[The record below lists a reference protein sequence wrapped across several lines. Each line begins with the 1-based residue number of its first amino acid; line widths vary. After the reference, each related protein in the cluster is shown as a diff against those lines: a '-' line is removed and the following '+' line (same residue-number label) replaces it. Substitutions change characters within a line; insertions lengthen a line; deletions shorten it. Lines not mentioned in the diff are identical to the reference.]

1 MATLTNLIAQFER
14 EWRAGNNARVQLEC
28 HAGQAWLSLHLHV
41 QHPPPHKD
49 ARQPG
54 PSRLR
59 RRARRAALRA
69 KANTETNT
77 AEVAV
82 AVADTD
88 LSIEKVVDV
97 NNVEETNTE
106 EVADITEK
114 VIDPNSTAV
123 LQAVSHEAPE
133 PVQPRPAVQAAQQHS
148 GQLSAQARP
157 WPHCAQS
164 SHVRDVFCPDM
175 QYKPI
180 QPEPPSNQCK
190 LCGKTFGSGRAL
202 TSHETRDH

>member
-1 MATLTNLIAQFER
+1 MR
-14 EWRAGNNARVQLEC
+14 VGNNARVQLEC

-41 QHPPPHKD
+41 LHPPPHQD
-49 ARQPG
+49 AFPRRQPG

-69 KANTETNT
+69 KANAETNT

-82 AVADTD
+82 AVAYADTD
-88 LSIEKVVDV
+88 LSTEKDVDV
-97 NNVEETNTE
+97 NNVEESNTE

-114 VIDPNSTAV
+114 VIDHNIVDNLSPNLTAV
-123 LQAVSHEAPE
+123 VQAVNHEAPE
-133 PVQPRPAVQAAQQHS
+133 PVQPHQAVQAAQQHS
-148 GQLSAQARP
+148 VQLSAQARP
-157 WPHCAQS
+157 WPHCDQS
-164 SHVRDVFCPDM
+164 SHVRDVFCPDV
-175 QYKPI
+175 QYQPI

-202 TSHETRDH
+202 TSHERRDH